1 MNGNTLLTLPG
12 PSPTFPVCVSVQETA
27 VHMEKNHTLG
37 IVRNVM
43 VMAWSSSK
51 DMGKDVLFYHNILN
65 DKFIMVIKLSFTFS
79 CVRVTF
85 VVIIKET

>member
-12 PSPTFPVCVSVQETA
+12 PSPTFPVCVSVWENCSL
-27 VHMEKNHTLG
+27 HGKNHILG
-37 IVRNVM
+37 IFRNVM
-43 VMAWSSSK
+43 VVAWSSRK
-51 DMGKDVLFYHNILN
+51 DVGKDVLFYHNILN
-65 DKFIMVIKLSFTFS
+65 DKFIMAIKLSFTCS